1 MSKFSPKYLDEQ
13 KTQIWQSEQHTPA
26 DKTSSVARRG
36 GFTAVNQQYQL
47 ERATNLWGP
56 YGDCWGMDVV
66 ETKFVSNSAD
76 QTVVWLHAKFYYPSP
91 VDGARVEFDV
101 INDTPLKIGDET
113 AKKLW
118 TNTRSKAL
126 SYLGFSS
133 DVYSGFHDSPAYKRD
148 EVLRDSN
155 DMMDRIL
162 SKIETATTDAE
173 LKKVRDWTENARKQ
187 RTVTEDQYRE
197 IQESIASSVR
207 VN

>member
-1 MSKFSPKYLDEQ
+1 MSKFNPKYLSDQQ
-13 KTQIWQSEQHTPA
+13 KTAIWENEQHTPT
-26 DKTSSVARRG
+26 DKTSSVSRRG

-66 ETKFVSNSAD
+66 DTKFITNTAD
-76 QTVVWLHAKFYYPSP
+76 QTCVWLHAKFYYPSP
-91 VDGARVEFDV
+91 VDGSRVEFDV
-101 INDTPLKIGDET
+101 INDTPLKMGDET

-148 EVLRDSN
+148 EAIRESD

-162 SKIETATTDAE
+162 SRIANARSAAD
-173 LKKVRDWTENARKQ
+173 LKKVADWSENARKQ
-187 RTVTEDQYRE
+187 RTVSEQEYRK
-197 IQESIASSVR
+197 IHESIASAGG
-207 VN
+207 N

>member
-1 MSKFSPKYLDEQ
+1 MSKFNPKYLSDQQ
-13 KTQIWQSEQHTPA
+13 KTAIWTSEQHTPA
-26 DKTSSVARRG
+26 DKTSSVSRRG

-66 ETKFVSNSAD
+66 DTKFITNTAD

-91 VDGARVEFDV
+91 VDGSRVEFDV
-101 INDTPLKIGDET
+101 INDTPLKMGDET

-133 DVYSGFHDSPAYKRD
+133 DVYSGFHDSPAYRRD
-148 EVLRDSN
+148 EAIRQSD

-162 SKIETATTDAE
+162 SKIANAKSSAD
-173 LKKVRDWTENARKQ
+173 LKKVAEWTENARKQ
-187 RTVTEDQYRE
+187 RTVSEQEYQK
-197 IQESIASSVR
+197 ISESIASAGGK
-207 VN
+207 

>member
-1 MSKFSPKYLDEQ
+1 MSKLNPKYLSEQ
-13 KTQIWQSEQHTPA
+13 QRIAIWESEQHTPA
-26 DKTSSVARRG
+26 GKTSSVSRRG

-66 ETKFVSNSAD
+66 DTKFITNTAD

-91 VDGARVEFDV
+91 VDGERVEFDV
-101 INDTPLKIGDET
+101 INDMPLKMGDET

-133 DVYSGFHDSPAYKRD
+133 DVYSGFHDSSDYKRD
-148 EVLRDSN
+148 EAIRESD

-162 SKIETATTDAE
+162 AKIANSKSDGDLA
-173 LKKVRDWTENARKQ
+173 KVKHWADNARSQ
-187 RTVTEDQYRE
+187 RTLSQQQYNE
-197 IQESIASSVR
+197 ISESIASAGTK
-207 VN
+207 